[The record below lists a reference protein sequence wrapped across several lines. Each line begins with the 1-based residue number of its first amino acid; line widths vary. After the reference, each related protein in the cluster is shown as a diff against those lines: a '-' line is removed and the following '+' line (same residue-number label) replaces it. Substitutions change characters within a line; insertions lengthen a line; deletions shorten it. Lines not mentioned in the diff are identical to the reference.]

1 MIDSAVSIMLRLMTL
16 SQRNRLVLIG
26 IVLSSLSFLML
37 ILSART
43 VFPVFADAAA
53 AASRRTFN
61 LVQPL
66 INLLVKPQ
74 PYAALVSIIVS
85 CLYAAGTSIFI
96 YFFFEKTHCQEI
108 LFFTFFVLSFCFE
121 SLRFIVP
128 LNTALNLPR
137 IYLIVAGRIIIFGRI
152 FGILSLF
159 ASSIYAAGFQ
169 VQKQSQVILIM
180 ITISMIIAVGMP
192 IDALSWDSGLNIISG
207 YTMMV
212 LLAEVGI
219 FFFAV
224 ISFFAAAYTK
234 GTKEYIRI
242 GIGSLLLFFGRDFL
256 LNCDTWFIIPA
267 ALALLSYGTWFICS
281 KLHQIY
287 LWL

>member
-1 MIDSAVSIMLRLMTL
+1 MTL

-26 IVLSSLSFLML
+26 IVVSSLSFLILL
-37 ILSART
+37 ISVRT
-43 VFPVFADAAA
+43 VFPVFADASA
-53 AASRRTFN
+53 AASKRTFS
-61 LVQPL
+61 LIQPL
-66 INLLVKPQ
+66 INLFVKPQ
-74 PYAALVSIIVS
+74 PYAAFISIIIV
-85 CLYAAGTSIFI
+85 CFYAVGTSIFI

-128 LNTALNLPR
+128 LKTAMNFPR
-137 IYLIVAGRIIIFGRI
+137 IYLIIAGRIIIFGRL

-159 ASSIYAAGFQ
+159 TSSIYAAGFQ
-169 VQKQSQVILIM
+169 VQKQSQIILII

-192 IDALSWDSGLNIISG
+192 IDALSWDSSLNILSG
-207 YTMMV
+207 YTMMSV
-212 LLAEVGI
+212 LVELGL
-219 FFFAV
+219 FFFAI

-256 LNCDTWFIIPA
+256 LNCDTWLIMPI
-267 ALALLSYGTWFICS
+267 ALALLGFGTWFICS
-281 KLHQIY
+281 KLHQVY